1 MDPMMVGIIAVLV
14 IIFLIFMY
22 IVKRIVAGI
31 ITVVVVAIL
40 FVGGSWFAFN
50 HAVDNIAVIENELV
64 VDLPFIDRFSLPLD
78 DIIRMGVLPPM
89 GDSALYQVVISRIN
103 QNDIIVEV
111 PALIFQIPGAFD
123 RLVDALLDLDDLSDF
138 HNDIENGARIL
149 GRE

>member
-1 MDPMMVGIIAVLV
+1 MMVGIIAVLV